1 MLATASRACSSCTR
15 PPAWKACSRRPARL
29 EAAGCRRRR
38 CRQATW
44 RHSRAWQTSTG
55 SPSSPIKSAARER
68 CRSPTTERRVAGSGG
83 VPRCVISDGA
93 EGCRLTPSLAIASR
107 RGCRTKRRRPG
118 GARFSATDL
127 LRSPLRS
134 LRTAHTSRLPP
145 GAGSGGSYA
154 TASGRSGSRN
164 QAKGALARDEPGRV
178 AHGDHVLHVSGSSTE
193 RPARSPVRVGL
204 GITFCDSVTN
214 AAGRRNDLLMMVSD
228 EELLV
233 ASVGDEEAF
242 AAFYRRHARPLAGFF
257 MRRTGDAELAADLT
271 AETFAAA
278 LAARRRFDPA
288 KGAAIGWLYGIAR
301 HKLARTL
308 AHGRVEARAR
318 RTLGMAP
325 LVLDDEAIELVVT
338 AEGDVV
344 QLVQRLPV
352 DQRAAIE
359 ARVVDEQE
367 YEQIAAAAQ
376 TSEAVIRKRV
386 SRGLASLRRK
396 LEGPTP

>member
-1 MLATASRACSSCTR
+1 VSRLGTYVLRVSGCSTD
-15 PPAWKACSRRPARL
+15 RPA
-29 EAAGCRRRR
+29 
-38 CRQATW
+38 
-44 RHSRAWQTSTG
+44 
-55 SPSSPIKSAARER
+55 
-68 CRSPTTERRVAGSGG
+68 
-83 VPRCVISDGA
+83 
-93 EGCRLTPSLAIASR
+93 
-107 RGCRTKRRRPG
+107 
-118 GARFSATDL
+118 
-127 LRSPLRS
+127 
-134 LRTAHTSRLPP
+134 
-145 GAGSGGSYA
+145 
-154 TASGRSGSRN
+154 GSRF
-164 QAKGALARDEPGRV
+164 GR
-178 AHGDHVLHVSGSSTE
+178 
-193 RPARSPVRVGL
+193 L

-214 AAGRRNDLLMMVSD
+214 AAGPGNDLLMMVSD

-242 AAFYRRHARPLAGFF
+242 AAFCRAPCAAAGRFF

-278 LAARRRFDPA
+278 LAARRRFDPV

-308 AHGRVEARAR
+308 AHGRVEDRAR
-318 RTLGMAP
+318 RALGMAP
-325 LVLDDEAIELVVT
+325 LVLDDDAIELVVT

-344 QLVQRLPV
+344 QLLQRLPA

-376 TSEAVIRKRV
+376 TSEAVIGKRV

-396 LEGPTP
+396 LKEPTP

>member
-1 MLATASRACSSCTR
+1 VL
-15 PPAWKACSRRPARL
+15 RL
-29 EAAGCRRRR
+29 GTC
-38 CRQATW
+38 
-44 RHSRAWQTSTG
+44 
-55 SPSSPIKSAARER
+55 
-68 CRSPTTERRVAGSGG
+68 
-83 VPRCVISDGA
+83 
-93 EGCRLTPSLAIASR
+93 
-107 RGCRTKRRRPG
+107 
-118 GARFSATDL
+118 
-127 LRSPLRS
+127 
-134 LRTAHTSRLPP
+134 
-145 GAGSGGSYA
+145 
-154 TASGRSGSRN
+154 
-164 QAKGALARDEPGRV
+164 
-178 AHGDHVLHVSGSSTE
+178 VLHVSGCWTD
-193 RPARSPVRVGL
+193 RPPGSRFGSAGHHVFA
-204 GITFCDSVTN
+204 ISVTN
-214 AAGRRNDLLMMVSD
+214 AAGRGNDLLMVVSD

-308 AHGRVEARAR
+308 QHGRVEDRAR
-318 RTLGMAP
+318 RALGMAP

-344 QLVQRLPV
+344 LLLQRLPA

-359 ARVVDEQE
+359 ARVVDGQE

-396 LEGPTP
+396 LEGPTA